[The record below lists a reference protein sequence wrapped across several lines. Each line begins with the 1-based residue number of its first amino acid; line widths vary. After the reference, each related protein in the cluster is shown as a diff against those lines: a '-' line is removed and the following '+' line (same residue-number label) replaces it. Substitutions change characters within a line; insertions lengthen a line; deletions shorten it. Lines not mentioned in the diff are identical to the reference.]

1 MNDDSTKVRILIVDD
16 DAAVGNMF
24 DMLLTL
30 EGFEVRTLTDPEQAL
45 GVVADWQPHAVV
57 LDIMMPGL
65 DGRDVAHQIRD
76 LAGTAGTGIVF
87 HSALASHDD
96 TWQAW
101 QAGADSYIT
110 KPADPDQI
118 IAEVLRVLNDRRAC
132 HIDISQAIPAADD
145 VNGDTLQQR

>member
-1 MNDDSTKVRILIVDD
+1 MNEDSTKIRILVVDD
-16 DAAVGNMF
+16 DAAIGNMF

-45 GVVADWQPHAVV
+45 KVVADWQPHVVV

-65 DGRDVAHQIRD
+65 DGREVARQIRD

-87 HSALASHDD
+87 HSALASDDD

-118 IAEVLRVLNDRRAC
+118 VAEVLRVLNDRRDRR
-132 HIDISQAIPAADD
+132 IDISEAIPAGDD

>member
-1 MNDDSTKVRILIVDD
+1 MNDDSTTIRILLVDD
-16 DAAVGNMF
+16 DATIVNMF

-30 EGFEVRTLTDPEQAL
+30 EGFEVRTLTDPEHAL
-45 GVVADWQPHAVV
+45 GVVADWQPHVVV

-65 DGRDVAHQIRD
+65 DGREVARQIRD
-76 LAGTAGTGIVF
+76 LAGTDGTGIVF
-87 HSALASHDD
+87 HSALASDDD

-110 KPADPDQI
+110 KPADPDQVI
-118 IAEVLRVLNDRRAC
+118 REVLRVLNDRRAR
-132 HIDISQAIPAADD
+132 HIDISQAIPAGDD